1 MLPKGFH
8 GSLSNLTGVEILEE
22 GGEQRGRGNHAEGGV

>member
-8 GSLSNLTGVEILEE
+8 APLSNLTGVGILEE
-22 GGEQRGRGNHAEGGV
+22 GGEQRGRDNHAEGGV